1 MSFVSFVE
9 FRGQEFRGS
18 FVDRS
23 FVDKEFRG
31 QTELALSQKQIRGN
45 YFVPSLQ
52 RTRCI
57 RKPAE
62 RIINSRSCS

>member
-9 FRGQEFRGS
+9 FRGQEFRGQTEL
-18 FVDRS
+18 
-23 FVDKEFRG
+23 EFRG